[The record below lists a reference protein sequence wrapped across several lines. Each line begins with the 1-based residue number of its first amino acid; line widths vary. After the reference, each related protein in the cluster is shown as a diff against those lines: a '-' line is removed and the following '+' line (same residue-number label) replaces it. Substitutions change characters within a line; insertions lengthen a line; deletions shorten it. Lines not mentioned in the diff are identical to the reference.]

1 MTTNEYPL
9 FEGRYYVKSYGNGW
23 AYEIEETATGEVLFV
38 QDDNARQLQDETED
52 FTSEIALSQY
62 FGLH

>member
-9 FEGRYYVKSYGNGW
+9 FEGRYYLKSYGNGW
-23 AYEIEETATGEVLFV
+23 AYEIEKTSTGEVVWV
-38 QDDNARQLQDETED
+38 QDYDAQLLQEETND
-52 FTSEIALSQY
+52 FTSELTLDQY